1 MIIQN
6 SYWNYYLAFRIKNYR
21 THLKEMDAKKAES
34 GITAYICDDS
44 IFKNTTIDN
53 IMQERK
59 CEALKQHQKFGK
71 CNLEELHQMYIKNEL
86 VEYYF
91 DFDDEMNDQL
101 ENAIE
106 ASINQI
112 SLVMNGYRQMTN
124 VFGSGKC
131 GYYVLMPIK
140 VYFTEWNYV
149 YCPVSIQLLTNGNGV
164 IKLQMPLKAID
175 MKLLSNYPLRR
186 WFLNIK
192 IWEALYMT
200 DGEQCYKILDGD
212 TDGIDDIVI
221 ALQTYV
227 RNFFSKS
234 LVDGDRFI
242 GMETF
247 VITECDKYSLSKLTL
262 YDRDVVEQMY
272 RFAYPENFAMIPNQ
286 DELNT
291 FFEKAHFNA
300 SGIHVV
306 CGDRGRLIMYADV
319 DALMKLNNRNYIES
333 KNQYLNNSI
342 AATFDL
348 YILLALAQK
357 DNEMTIYWLSEQDRH
372 TINSM
377 MVQYYAN
384 ANYLDSLLAVA
395 PKHGKIFYERVKN
408 MLDSC
413 IVDFN
418 EMLHRMQ
425 SIELY
430 EKSRLEEQQTL
441 SLNRVTL
448 VFTVF
453 FGLPLIQ
460 ETLTTIKTILGAKK
474 DLIPKINC
482 GQFSMVIWGVLLIV
496 LLVEEIDRN
505 AEYEGI
511 KIEDDSLIRS
521 KIKKGVLLLLMKIY
535 KNKKS

>member
-6 SYWNYYLAFRIKNYR
+6 GYWNYYLAFRIKNYS
-21 THLKEMDAKKAES
+21 THLKEIDVEKVKS
-34 GITAYICDDS
+34 GIIAYIGDDS
-44 IFKNTTIDN
+44 VLKNTAIDN
-53 IMQERK
+53 IMQERR
-59 CEALKQHQKFGK
+59 EEVVKQRGKFGK
-71 CNLEELHQMYIKNEL
+71 SNLEELHQMYINNEL
-86 VEYYF
+86 AECYF
-91 DFDDEMNDQL
+91 DFDDDMNDQL

-106 ASINQI
+106 ANINQMI
-112 SLVMNGYRQMTN
+112 LVRNGYTQMTD
-124 VFGSGKC
+124 VFGTGKC
-131 GYYVLMPIK
+131 GYYILMPIK
-140 VYFTEWNYV
+140 VYLSEWNSV

-164 IKLQMPLKAID
+164 IKLQIPLQNVD
-175 MKLLSNYPLRR
+175 TKLLSNYPLRR
-186 WFLNIK
+186 WFFNIK
-192 IWEALYMT
+192 IWESLYEIG
-200 DGEQCYKILDGD
+200 GEQCYKILYGD
-212 TDGIDDIVI
+212 TEGIDDIVI

-227 RNFFSKS
+227 RNFFPQS
-234 LVDGDRFI
+234 LVDGDRFM

-247 VITECDKYSLSKLTL
+247 VITECDKYSLSKLSL
-262 YDRDVVEQMY
+262 RDRDVVEQMY

-286 DELNT
+286 DDLNV
-291 FFEKAHFNA
+291 FWENAHFDA
-300 SGIHVV
+300 SGIQVV

-319 DALMKLNNRNYIES
+319 DALMKMHNRNYVES

-357 DNEMTIYWLSEQDRH
+357 DNEMTIYWLSDQDRH

-384 ANYLDSLLAVA
+384 ANYLDSLLAIA
-395 PKHGKIFYERVKN
+395 PKHGKIFYNRVKN

-425 SIELY
+425 NIELY
-430 EKSRLEEQQTL
+430 EKSRLEERQTI

-448 VFTVF
+448 IFTVF

-460 ETLTTIKTILGAKK
+460 ETMTTIKSILGVQK

-482 GQFSMVIWGVLLIV
+482 GQFSMIIWGVLLVV
-496 LLVEEIDRN
+496 LLAEEIDRN

-511 KIEDDSLIRS
+511 KIEDNSVIRS
-521 KIKKGVLLLLMKIY
+521 RIKKAILLVVMKIC
-535 KNKKS
+535 KK